1 MVRPVAPGHAS
12 RVAPPPGSRYKDTQH
27 ERHLT
32 AGRSEAAPPRSRL
45 RDRPRNP
52 YGREELYGLDIRAG
66 LTAPGVVRI
75 EAANLTVQPIPYPDD
90 FFDSVSGFDFLEHVP
105 RVVVLADGTS
115 IFPFVRLMDE
125 VWRVLKPGG
134 RFYASTP
141 AYPHEKAFRD
151 PTHVNVI
158 AAKTWRYFCE
168 PYLEGSMYGF
178 HGRFRKLR
186 QVRTNPDYRH
196 VLGAFVSIYGRL

>member
-1 MVRPVAPGHAS
+1 MS
-12 RVAPPPGSRYKDTQH
+12 APPPADPRQ
-27 ERHLT
+27 RHLDL
-32 AGRSEAAPPRSRL
+32 GCGEV
-45 RDRPRNP
+45 PRNP

-75 EAANLTVQPIPYPDD
+75 EAANLTVQPIPYQDD
-90 FFDSVSGFDFLEHVP
+90 FFDSLSAFDFLEHVP
-105 RVVVLADGTS
+105 RVVVRPDGTTS
-115 IFPFVRLMDE
+115 FPFIQLMNE
-125 VWRVLKPGG
+125 IWRVLKPGG

-158 AAKTWRYFCE
+158 AAKTWRYFCD
-168 PYLEGSMYGF
+168 PYLEGTMYGF

-186 QVRTNPDYRH
+186 QVRTWPHGRYEPRG
-196 VLGAFVSIYGRL
+196 VGAALGRGYHALLGKASHLVWELEAVKPAR